1 MCYNSTHCCYFIS
14 YFISYFWVY
23 DYSFRDKNINIDTSK
38 VKVPAPNADEVFS
51 ACKQQNWSCYGKKVY
66 EPKDSAGLKY
76 FQTNLRIYNP
86 LNIYNRMFIKI
97 YKWDN
102 LQGSSNLISINSSI
116 PFSALRKGRTFE
128 WWGRGGGWH
137 HVALKQCPVC
147 KNVLCSICS
156 KATIKTDD
164 TWLIMILAAKHNAM
178 KISKQL
184 FDGKDDVLSDI

>member
-1 MCYNSTHCCYFIS
+1 MREMYVWVLCLSSFLWKWIFWNGFCFSCYSMIVLPLCAIIILIVATS
-14 YFISYFWVY
+14 YLILYLIFWVY

-102 LQGSSNLISINSSI
+102 LQGSSNHM
-116 PFSALRKGRTFE
+116 RY
-128 WWGRGGGWH
+128 
-137 HVALKQCPVC
+137 
-147 KNVLCSICS
+147 
-156 KATIKTDD
+156 
-164 TWLIMILAAKHNAM
+164 
-178 KISKQL
+178 
-184 FDGKDDVLSDI
+184 